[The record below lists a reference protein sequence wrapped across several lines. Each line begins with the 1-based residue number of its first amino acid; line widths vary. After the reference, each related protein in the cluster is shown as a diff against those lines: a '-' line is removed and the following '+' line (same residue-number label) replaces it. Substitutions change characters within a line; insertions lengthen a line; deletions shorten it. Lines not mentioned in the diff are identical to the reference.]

1 MDTTILYVILAIGI
15 AFGVAYLV
23 SYLRRKNLLKQE
35 DLMFA
40 VKALD
45 LSLKVVSEMRL
56 DKESQ
61 IKKISQIVIDSL
73 EFGISLYNTEED
85 VKENAV
91 EYAYELCNTFDIEL
105 TDNRKEIIRE
115 LIEIT
120 FNEKYIDFIEEQN

>member
-35 DLMFA
+35 DLLFA
-40 VKALD
+40 IRALD
-45 LSLKVVSEMRL
+45 LSSKVVSEMRL
-56 DKESQ
+56 NKEKE
-61 IKKISQIVIDSL
+61 IKTISQIVIDSL

-85 VKENAV
+85 VKDNALK
-91 EYAYELCNTFDIEL
+91 YAYELCNTFDIEL
-105 TDNRKEIIRE
+105 TDNRKEIIKE

-120 FNEKYIDFIEEQN
+120 FNEKYINFIKK

>member
-1 MDTTILYVILAIGI
+1 MDTSILYAILAIGI

-35 DLMFA
+35 DLLFA
-40 VKALD
+40 IRALD
-45 LSLKVVSEMRL
+45 LSLKIVSEMRL

-73 EFGISLYNTEED
+73 EFGVSLYNTEED
-85 VKENAV
+85 VKENAL
-91 EYAYELCNTFDIEL
+91 EYAYELCNSFNIEL
-105 TDNRKEIIRE
+105 TENRKDIIKE

-120 FNEKYIDFIEEQN
+120 FNEKYIDFIEE

>member
-1 MDTTILYVILAIGI
+1 MDATILYVILAIGI

-91 EYAYELCNTFDIEL
+91 EYAYDLCLSFDIEL
-105 TDNRKEIIRE
+105 TDNRKEMIQE

-120 FNEKYIDFIEEQN
+120 FNEKYIGFIEA

>member
-1 MDTTILYVILAIGI
+1 MDTSILYVILAIGI

-61 IKKISQIVIDSL
+61 IKKISQIVIYSL

-91 EYAYELCNTFDIEL
+91 EYAYDLCLSFDIEL
-105 TDNRKEIIRE
+105 TDNRKEMIQE

-120 FNEKYIDFIEEQN
+120 FNEKYIGFIEA

>member
-1 MDTTILYVILAIGI
+1 MDTTILYVILAVGI

-35 DLMFA
+35 DLLFA
-40 VKALD
+40 IRALD

-73 EFGISLYNTEED
+73 EFGVSLYNTEED
-85 VKENAV
+85 VKENAL
-91 EYAYELCNTFDIEL
+91 EYAYELCNSFNIEL
-105 TDNRKEIIRE
+105 TENRKDIIKE

-120 FNEKYIDFIEEQN
+120 FNEKYIDFIEE

>member
-1 MDTTILYVILAIGI
+1 MDTSILYVILAIGI

-23 SYLRRKNLLKQE
+23 SYLRRKNLLKKE

-40 VKALD
+40 IKTLG
-45 LSLKVVSEMRL
+45 LSLKVVSEMKL

-85 VKENAV
+85 VKANAV

-105 TDNRKEIIRE
+105 TDNRKEVIRE

>member
-1 MDTTILYVILAIGI
+1 MDTSILYVILAIGI

-73 EFGISLYNTEED
+73 EFGIALYNTEED

-91 EYAYELCNTFDIEL
+91 EYAYDLCLSFDIEL
-105 TDNRKEIIRE
+105 TDNRKEMIQE

-120 FNEKYIDFIEEQN
+120 FNEKYIGFIEA

>member
-1 MDTTILYVILAIGI
+1 MDTTILYVILAVGI

-35 DLMFA
+35 DLLFA
-40 VKALD
+40 IKILD
-45 LSLKVVSEMRL
+45 LSMGIVEELKIYK
-56 DKESQ
+56 DKD
-61 IKKISQIVIDSL
+61 IKTISLIVRDSL

-91 EYAYELCNTFDIEL
+91 EYAYDLCLSFDIEL
-105 TDNRKEIIRE
+105 TDNRKEIIKE

-120 FNEKYIDFIEEQN
+120 FNEKYIDFIEE

>member
-1 MDTTILYVILAIGI
+1 MDTSILYVILAIGI

-23 SYLRRKNLLKQE
+23 SYLRRKNLLKQQ
-35 DLMFA
+35 DLVFA

-85 VKENAV
+85 VKENAL
-91 EYAYELCNTFDIEL
+91 EYAYELCNSFNIEL
-105 TDNRKEIIRE
+105 TENRKDSIKK

-120 FNEKYIDFIEEQN
+120 FNEKYIDFIEE

>member
-1 MDTTILYVILAIGI
+1 MDATILYIILAIGI

-35 DLMFA
+35 DLLFA
-40 VKALD
+40 IRALD
-45 LSLKVVSEMRL
+45 LSLKIVSEMRL
-56 DKESQ
+56 DKEDK
-61 IKKISQIVIDSL
+61 IKQISQIVIDSL

-85 VKENAV
+85 VKANAV

-120 FNEKYIDFIEEQN
+120 FNEKYIDFIEE